1 MKLEDKMKEMIEITK
16 QMNCEETYHTIED
29 KNYKFVIKLINK
41 QIKKEDRKIRNL
53 KRELKGEINE

>member
-29 KNYKFVIKLINK
+29 KNYKFIIKLINK

-53 KRELKGEINE
+53 KRELNKEGE

>member
-16 QMNCEETYHTIED
+16 QMNCEETHYIIE
-29 KNYKFVIKLINK
+29 NNEYKLDVKLINK

-53 KRELKGEINE
+53 KRELKGE

>member
-16 QMNCEETYHTIED
+16 QMNCEETHYIIE
-29 KNYKFVIKLINK
+29 NNEYKLDVKLINK

>member
-29 KNYKFVIKLINK
+29 KNYKFIIKLINK

-53 KRELKGEINE
+53 KKEFENDN

>member
-1 MKLEDKMKEMIEITK
+1 MKLEDKMKEMIELTK

-29 KNYKFVIKLINK
+29 KNYKFIIKLVNK

-53 KRELKGEINE
+53 KRELEKE

>member
-29 KNYKFVIKLINK
+29 KNYKFIIKLINK
-41 QIKKEDRKIRNL
+41 QVKKEERKIRNL
-53 KRELKGEINE
+53 KKELKKETGE

>member
-29 KNYKFVIKLINK
+29 KNYKFIIKLVNK

-53 KRELKGEINE
+53 KRELDKDEG

>member
-29 KNYKFVIKLINK
+29 KNYKFIIKLINK

-53 KRELKGEINE
+53 KKELKKETGE

>member
-29 KNYKFVIKLINK
+29 KNYKFIIKLVNK

-53 KRELKGEINE
+53 KRELDKDED